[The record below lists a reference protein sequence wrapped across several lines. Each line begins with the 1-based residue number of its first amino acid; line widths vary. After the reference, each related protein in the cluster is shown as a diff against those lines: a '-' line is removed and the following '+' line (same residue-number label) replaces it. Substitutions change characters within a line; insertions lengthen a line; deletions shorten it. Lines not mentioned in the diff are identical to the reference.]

1 MSTPTVLL
9 DASNLKAG
17 DTAGLGLLNLPYATL
32 GVEKLTDEFNVVL
45 YDQRRNQSVR
55 VKMPGTRIWLRAHC
69 DFLKERARFSYS
81 FDGVTFQSIG
91 DEVVLVYQTFTF
103 QGVRY
108 GLFSYNGTGAE
119 GGFADFDSI
128 DVYQPHTHGLMRPIP
143 YGRSIRLTSFHGA
156 TGLAANHGILAS
168 GVPTRFEIVDRR
180 LGRVALRLGRRYV
193 TVGADGGV
201 TLGASQSGPPT
212 QNFQWIETPTGELV
226 LMSLA
231 TDRFLRIDPK
241 TGDVRADSPGP
252 MPDDSDGTR
261 FIWSE

>member
-1 MSTPTVLL
+1 
-9 DASNLKAG
+9 
-17 DTAGLGLLNLPYATL
+17 
-32 GVEKLTDEFNVVL
+32 
-45 YDQRRNQSVR
+45 
-55 VKMPGTRIWLRAHC
+55 MPGTRIWLRAHC